1 MQTDF
6 AFNAERLWRICK
18 RCVLTM
24 DTLDGKTMTNYGFAT
39 AMLLLGTAA
48 QESNF
53 KWERQRS
60 PKWDGAVGGF
70 SKWQV
75 EVSSIMQTRDG
86 LRDVRLERALSLVFN
101 DPKATGD
108 SLVKVPID
116 QLLWALK
123 FEDNDHLGVLF
134 AREHYRRVP
143 APIPV
148 SMNGLASANQ
158 IGQLAK
164 YWKNYYNTSLG
175 SGTVEQF
182 QKNYYNYCACVIEP
196 EAVQFK

>member
-75 EVSSIMQTRDG
+75 EVASIMQTRDG
-86 LRDVRLERALSLVFN
+86 LRDARLERALCLVFN

-108 SLVKVPID
+108 SLRYVSID

-123 FEDNDHLGVLF
+123 IEDNDHLGVLF
-134 AREHYRRVP
+134 AREHYRRVSE
-143 APIPV
+143 PIPV
-148 SMNGLASANQ
+148 HPDLSTQ
-158 IGQLAK
+158 IVQLGR
-164 YWKNYYNTSLG
+164 YWKQYYNTTLG
-175 SGTVEQF
+175 SGTEAQF
-182 QKNYYNYCACVIEP
+182 YTNFDNYCREIVEP
-196 EAVQFK
+196 EAIQFK

>member
-1 MQTDF
+1 MQSDF
-6 AFNAERLWRICK
+6 SFNAERLWRICK

-86 LRDVRLERALSLVFN
+86 LRDVRLERALRLVFN
-101 DPKATGD
+101 DPKATAD

-148 SMNGLASANQ
+148 HPDLSTQ
-158 IGQLAK
+158 IVQLSR
-164 YWKNYYNTSLG
+164 YWKQYYNTPLG
-175 SGTVEQF
+175 AGTEAQF
-182 QKNYYNYCACVIEP
+182 YTNFDNYCRAIVEP
-196 EAVQFK
+196 EVM